1 MDQARIDRFKS
12 LTEADPTNE
21 LGFFSLGR
29 AYLDDGQPKLAV
41 PALQRVIALN
51 AGFSKAYALLGTAQ
65 HAAGDD
71 KDAIETLT
79 TGYRIANDRGDLMPR
94 NDMAN
99 LLKELGAP
107 IPEVSA
113 QELKPEDA
121 AAGKIR
127 CARCSAASL
136 ARSARAFMIDCF
148 ASMSQS
154 TEPDS
159 TTTPGSCQG
168 VLPMRTVLLVPLS
181 CVVAS
186 IVAFAACSSSPA
198 APIDQGIDNEEG
210 GTSFGGST
218 GQGGGAGTSGTAG
231 GGGQAGSTQ
240 APQYPSG
247 PYGHDV
253 GSTVQC
259 LDGLVVHAVAKSHRM
274 QETSYGHLRRRV
286 ARADRLHVPAP
297 AGG

>member
-1 MDQARIDRFKS
+1 MNQDRIERFKT

-51 AGFSKAYALLGTAQ
+51 AGFSKAYALLGSAQ

-127 CARCSAASL
+127 CARCGRVSAKMAQPPFGGEL
-136 ARSARAFMIDCF
+136 GARIQSAVCGPCF
-148 ASMSQS
+148 AEWVAQGTKVINELRLNL
-154 TEPDS
+154 TEKPAQDVYD
-159 TTTPGSCQG
+159 QHMREFLN
-168 VLPMRTVLLVPLS
+168 LPV
-181 CVVAS
+181 
-186 IVAFAACSSSPA
+186 
-198 APIDQGIDNEEG
+198 
-210 GTSFGGST
+210 
-218 GQGGGAGTSGTAG
+218 
-231 GGGQAGSTQ
+231 
-240 APQYPSG
+240 
-247 PYGHDV
+247 
-253 GSTVQC
+253 
-259 LDGLVVHAVAKSHRM
+259 
-274 QETSYGHLRRRV
+274 
-286 ARADRLHVPAP
+286 
-297 AGG
+297 